1 MNRDIDF
8 RIRSYAKESIPRTI
22 YDLTLRWALV
32 PPSEEVK
39 AKHSKGYGF
48 N

>member
-1 MNRDIDF
+1 MHDK
-8 RIRSYAKESIPRTI
+8 YEE
-22 YDLTLRWALV
+22 YELLALV